1 MASLGDIKKGISAY
15 TGQKKAEF
23 KRSALQ
29 SVYDIP
35 VVGGIVEQRNQSKD
49 KSFATGA
56 KNYAAGKMK
65 DALYSVPIIGGI
77 AKQVERIKQ
86 KEEGRDQDDEKDAK
100 QNLESSAKLANSSN
114 EQVIILKKTNLVL
127 TQISDNVYNIAGKLG
142 AEVSSLKEVQQAFK
156 DKSKQEA
163 IDKQKASGKAEE
175 GSLEAKQAVKLGV
188 DNKPKV
194 EDKKQT
200 GGLFDFLKS
209 GKLPIK
215 NIIQS
220 VLKGGLSFLKTA
232 GGFLMRGLTLFTNP
246 IGIAVAIVGTIGY
259 GIYKYFTDD
268 EFKDTVDN
276 LFESAKKF
284 IAEKFGQASDLFS
297 QYIVDPVINFLS
309 GVKDKVLEWM
319 ISVLKPYENTPL
331 IGKIVKPSVE
341 ALEKMKS
348 TPTITAADQKE
359 ASSETSRLAGRYPAA
374 ADKQATATPEE
385 NAALEADI
393 TKYVNLKD
401 SSIDLAG
408 MDPAV
413 KKRLAAVAYEYFNNT
428 GNKIQINSAFRDP
441 KEQAEL
447 FAKYGSPRAARPG
460 KSKHEVG
467 LAFDMNS
474 ADANKAIGMGLFD
487 KYGFQRPIAAEP
499 WHVEAKE
506 ARNSVP
512 DNPSNPGQA
521 VLVSNA
527 GKPTIPSDGVAVNEN
542 QLKQAAPVG
551 VGAGTAQTVSDLPS
565 AEPVKTESGQTT
577 NMVADSVSELN
588 AKSAAAPAEPVSAE
602 PSTGTQVAQAS
613 MDVEQGYNN
622 QLPAV
627 SNIDNSSSN
636 MTSTEQRTRFVIPS
650 PVADR
655 GSLDKMSFSYA

>member
-1 MASLGDIKKGISAY
+1 VALAQLIKQGVIASVNNKK
-15 TGQKKAEF
+15 
-23 KRSALQ
+23 
-29 SVYDIP
+29 
-35 VVGGIVEQRNQSKD
+35 EQ
-49 KSFATGA
+49 
-56 KNYAAGKMK
+56 MK
-65 DALYSVPIIGGI
+65 DSIKESVMSMPLIGSI
-77 AKQVERIKQ
+77 LKKRDDDKKQ
-86 KEEGRDQDDEKDAK
+86 KEDGQLQVSFTKISDT
-100 QNLESSAKLANSSN
+100 SN
-114 EQVIILKKTNLVL
+114 QQVQILKQSNIIL

-142 AEVSSLKEVQQAFK
+142 AELSSLEEVKQIFK
-156 DKSKQEA
+156 DRAKQEA
-163 IDKQKASGKAEE
+163 IDKQKASGQAEE
-175 GSLEAKQAVKLGV
+175 SSLEARQAIQLGQ
-188 DNKPKV
+188 DNKPKA
-194 EDKKQT
+194 ETKKET

-215 NIIQS
+215 DIIKA
-220 VLKGGLSFLKTA
+220 VL
-232 GGFLMRGLTLFTNP
+232 RGLTLFTNP

-284 IAEKFGQASDLFS
+284 IAEKFSQAGDLFS
-297 QYIVDPVINFLS
+297 QYIVDPVVNFLS
-309 GVKDKVLEWM
+309 GMKDKVIEWLV
-319 ISVLKPYENTPL
+319 SVLKPFENVPGV
-331 IGKIVKPSVE
+331 GKLVKPSIE

-348 TPTITAADQKE
+348 TPKTVVPTITAEDQKQ
-359 ASSETSRLAGRYPAA
+359 AVSETDRLASRYPAA
-374 ADKQATATPEE
+374 TDKQAPVTPEQ

-428 GNKIQINSAFRDP
+428 GKKIQINSAFRDP

-467 LAFDMNS
+467 LAVDMNS

-512 DNPSNPGQA
+512 DNPTSPGQA

-527 GKPTIPSDGVAVNEN
+527 GKPTIPSDGVPVNDN
-542 QLKQAAPVG
+542 QLKQATPAG
-551 VGAGTAQTVSDLPS
+551 GGAGTAQTASDLPS
-565 AEPVKTESGQTT
+565 AEPVKTESGVTT
-577 NMVADSVSELN
+577 NTVTESASAQPSSASSSTSVQP
-588 AKSAAAPAEPVSAE
+588 SASSSGGSTPSSDTGSASATSLPPE
-602 PSTGTQVAQAS
+602 PSSGNAITQAS
-613 MDVEQGYNN
+613 MDVEQGYGK
-622 QLPAV
+622 QQPV
-627 SNIDNSSSN
+627 ISNIDNSSSS
-636 MTSTEQRTRFVIPS
+636 MSSTEQGTRFKIPS
-650 PVADR
+650 PVANR

>member
-1 MASLGDIKKGISAY
+1 MALAQLIKQGVVASVNN
-15 TGQKKAEF
+15 KK
-23 KRSALQ
+23 
-29 SVYDIP
+29 
-35 VVGGIVEQRNQSKD
+35 EQ
-49 KSFATGA
+49 
-56 KNYAAGKMK
+56 MK
-65 DALYSVPIIGGI
+65 DSMRESVMGMPLIGGMLR
-77 AKQVERIKQ
+77 KKEEYGNQ
-86 KEEGRDQDDEKDAK
+86 KEEQQIQGSFTKISD
-100 QNLESSAKLANSSN
+100 SSN
-114 EQVIILKKTNLVL
+114 EQVKILKQSNIVL
-127 TQISDNVYNIAGKLG
+127 TQISDNVYNIAAKLG
-142 AEVSSLKEVQQAFK
+142 AELSSLNEVKQIFK
-156 DKSKQEA
+156 DRAKQEA
-163 IDKQKASGKAEE
+163 IDKQKASGRAEE
-175 GSLEAKQAVKLGV
+175 SSYERRLREFDESRGVTADKL
-188 DNKPKV
+188 KS
-194 EDKKQT
+194 EDKKQS

-215 NIIQS
+215 DIIKK
-220 VLKGGLSFLKTA
+220 VLGGGLSFLRTA
-232 GGFLMRGLTLFTNP
+232 GGFLLRGLTLFTNP

-268 EFKDTVDN
+268 EFKDTVN
-276 LFESAKKF
+276 NVFETAKKF
-284 IAEKFGQASDLFS
+284 IAEKFGQAGNLFR
-297 QYIVDPVINFLS
+297 QYIIDPVVNFLT
-309 GVKDKVLEWM
+309 GVKDKVLDWM

-341 ALEKMKS
+341 ALEKMRS
-348 TPTITAADQKE
+348 TPAITATDQKE
-359 ASSETSRLAGRYPAA
+359 ATSETSRLASRYPAA
-374 ADKQATATPEE
+374 ADKQTTATPEQ

-413 KKRLAAVAYEYFNNT
+413 KRRLAAVAYEYFNNT
-428 GNKIQINSAFRDP
+428 GKKIQINSAFRDP

-467 LAFDMNS
+467 LAVDMNS

-487 KYGFQRPIAAEP
+487 KYGFQRPIASEP

-506 ARNSVP
+506 ARNSVA
-512 DNPSNPGQA
+512 DNPSSPGQA
-521 VLVSNA
+521 VLVSNS

-542 QLKQAAPVG
+542 QLKQAMPAG
-551 VGAGTAQTVSDLPS
+551 GGAETAQTVSDLPS

-577 NMVADSVSELN
+577 NMATQSGSEST

-613 MDVEQGYNN
+613 MEVEQGYGN
-622 QLPAV
+622 QQPVV
-627 SNIDNSSSN
+627 SNIDNSSSS
-636 MTSTEQRTRFVIPS
+636 MSSTEQGTRFKIPS
-650 PVADR
+650 PVANR